1 MKKGNLKKRFRRWM
15 KSAAAVML
23 AACLLPM
30 PVQAAGSTSSDNG
43 DGTFTNPVIYSDVPD
58 LDVIRVED
66 NYYMVST
73 TMHLSPRHADHEI
86 QGSGKLGNRKLL
98 L

>member
-43 DGTFTNPVIYSDVPD
+43 EGTFTNPVIY
-58 LDVIRVED
+58 
-66 NYYMVST
+66 
-73 TMHLSPRHADHEI
+73 
-86 QGSGKLGNRKLL
+86 
-98 L
+98 